1 MGVAVRGFALWA
13 HSATKLWTVL
23 VPLFGVT
30 LLIGV
35 LMIDSA
41 APAGSAAF
49 DGRILVPPGSSTG
62 PLVRVAVLR
71 VVLLALVGIFSTG
84 VGLRIFA
91 EASAGRSESAS
102 GAVRF
107 ALSRYG
113 SLLWISIIYAVF
125 LAAGGL
131 ALLVGAI
138 YVVVLFVAALPAFA
152 CEGLRGGAALRRSR
166 ELISGRWWATLGA
179 MVPSAVLLVVGAVVV
194 ETALNVSGTVAN
206 LALTQ
211 SVAQL
216 VVAVLLS
223 PIVTATTI
231 AIYDDLCAR
240 KDTARVLDLSEAPPS
255 GTVSSAPAAQGEA
268 WWG

>member
-41 APAGSAAF
+41 APAGSVAV
-49 DGRILVPPGSSTG
+49 DGKIVVFGGSTSG
-62 PLVRVAVLR
+62 LVRVAVLR
-71 VVLLALVGIFSTG
+71 LILLALVGVASTG
-84 VGLRIFA
+84 VGLRIFG
-91 EASAGRSESAS
+91 EASAGRSEKAS
-102 GAVRF
+102 DAVRF
-107 ALSRYG
+107 ALGRYG
-113 SLLWISIIYAVF
+113 PLLWVSILYTVF
-125 LAAGGL
+125 LLAGSV
-131 ALLVGAI
+131 ALILPGI
-138 YVVVLFVAALPAFA
+138 YVLVAFSVALPALA
-152 CEGLRGGAALRRSR
+152 CDGVRGGAALRRSR